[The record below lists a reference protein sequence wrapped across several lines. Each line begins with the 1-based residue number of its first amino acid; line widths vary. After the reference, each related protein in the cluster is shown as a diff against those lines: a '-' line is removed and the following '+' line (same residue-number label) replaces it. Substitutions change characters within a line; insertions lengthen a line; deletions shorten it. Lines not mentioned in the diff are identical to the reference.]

1 MNWSTVLPLA
11 LALASCVVVMTRIE
25 RNRWFM
31 GVFFYVL
38 PVLLLMG
45 LWAAVTNSWAEAGV
59 ALLVAAVLGGAW
71 WLLWGRRMLR
81 AESTIKVWGQDAA
94 PRPKAALQAEIDQLK
109 VEKEKLEEE
118 LRKIKRER
126 S

>member
-1 MNWSTVLPLA
+1 
-11 LALASCVVVMTRIE
+11 
-25 RNRWFM
+25 
-31 GVFFYVL
+31 
-38 PVLLLMG
+38 
-45 LWAAVTNSWAEAGV
+45 
-59 ALLVAAVLGGAW
+59 
-71 WLLWGRRMLR
+71 MLR